1 MSASTS
7 ALQPQ
12 EDLSVLPAGRRAP
25 WFTLVPEDGWL
36 TLVLLAA
43 VVFVTVSSIQAV
55 TPPWAPGLQ
64 ILTATSAIGLV
75 LGYLV
80 VQQGRLPASL
90 VHTVAILLGV
100 AFAFD
105 QTAGAVLGGDR
116 RLLLNRTL
124 TWLHLAFVA
133 GSGSSDNAVFLLFL
147 GILTFLLAYISYWLV
162 VETRRP
168 WLAVLA
174 NGTVLLINLNWA
186 TDALVIFL
194 VLFLLATMLLLV
206 RFTLAENIRRWR
218 ARGLRFSPDL
228 SWDFMQAGAILAV
241 VVLLLAYTLPV
252 GAANADVLHLLNDPQ
267 GAWQRLQQRVELVF
281 GGVIGPKGFGGTGGL
296 FGPSIRLVGK
306 VDLPSTQIFHY
317 TVNGTGDPYQY
328 LVSQTLDDYDGI
340 SVWTQS
346 QSQQYPFGAGQPQ
359 PASGVSNTTNNY
371 TVTFDVVDGD
381 GQHALVAP
389 GAEAASFS
397 VASYSDFSVSAKM
410 PTSWE
415 AQRPLQVGESFVASG
430 YASLATEAQLRAVPF
445 PAQVASAGPTDP
457 YYYKPDLLGEYLT
470 GQNTPVSREIAQ
482 VARDATKGTTNMYDA
497 AVEIENYLRTFK
509 YSTDNPD
516 PPAHQ
521 DATAWFLR
529 QKQGYCTF
537 FASAMALMGRSLG
550 MPTRIASGFISG
562 SYDDK
567 ANAYVVKG
575 TASHAWTQ
583 IYFAKYGWV
592 NFEPTS
598 SFGRFPRA
606 VNSPTATPTGG
617 SSTPDANGTPRTSPV
632 PKDDPG
638 SNGGLGNPN
647 DSSALRF
654 TLGGSIA
661 LLVLLLC
668 VALALIWWRLLFRG
682 LPPAAAL
689 FGRVARLGAWAGAPA
704 ESAQTPLEY
713 ASELSDVVP
722 GYRGEIRQLSTAYSR
737 ERYGGGV
744 PAEVAREL
752 PSLYDQVRG
761 ALAHVITRRL
771 FRSPLRLLQRP
782 RRANGR
788 RRRGAVANDETS

>member
-1 MSASTS
+1 MSASSS

-12 EDLSVLPAGRRAP
+12 GDLPAPPARRRAP
-25 WFTLVPEDGWL
+25 WFTLAPEDGWL

-43 VVFVTVSSIQAV
+43 VVFITVSSIQAV

-64 ILTATSAIGLV
+64 VLTATSAVGLL

-90 VHTVAILLGV
+90 VHTAAILLGV

-105 QTAGAVLGGDR
+105 QTAGTVLAGDR
-116 RLLLNRTL
+116 RRLLTRTL
-124 TWLHLAFVA
+124 TWFHLAFVA
-133 GSGSSDNAVFLLFL
+133 GSGSNDNAVFLLFL

-162 VETRRP
+162 VQTRRP

-186 TDALVIFL
+186 TDSLVIFL
-194 VLFLLATMLLLV
+194 VLFLLAALLLLV
-206 RFTLAENIRRWR
+206 RFTLAENMRRWR

-252 GAANADVLHLLNDPQ
+252 GTANADILRQLNDPQ
-267 GAWQRLQQRVELVF
+267 GAWQQLQQRVELVF
-281 GGVIGPKGFGGTGGL
+281 GGVIGPKGGAGSGGL

-306 VDLPSTQIFHY
+306 VDLPDTQIFHY
-317 TVNGTGDPYQY
+317 TVDGADDSSQF
-328 LVSQTLDDYDGI
+328 LVSQTLDTYDGV
-340 SVWTQS
+340 SLWTQS
-346 QSQQYPFGAGQPQ
+346 QSQLHLFAAGQAQ
-359 PASGVSNTTNNY
+359 PASGTDNTTNSY
-371 TVTFDVVDGD
+371 SVTFDVVDGG
-381 GQHALVAP
+381 GQRALIVP

-397 VASYSDFSVSAKM
+397 VPSYSNFSLAAKM

-415 AQRPLQVGESFVASG
+415 AQRPLQVGETFTASG
-430 YASLATEAQLRAVPF
+430 YASQATEAQLRAVPF
-445 PAQVASAGPTDP
+445 PAQVASAGPKDP
-457 YYYKPDLLGEYLT
+457 YFYATDLLGEYLPD
-470 GQNTPVSREIAQ
+470 QNAPISPEIAQ
-482 VARDATKGTTNMYDA
+482 TARDATKGTTNMYDA
-497 AVEIENYLRTFK
+497 AVEIENYLRTFT
-509 YSTDNPD
+509 YSTNNPD
-516 PPAHQ
+516 PPANQ
-521 DATAWFLR
+521 DATVWFLH

-562 SYDDK
+562 SYDQK
-567 ANAYVVKG
+567 ANAYIVKG

-583 IYFAKYGWV
+583 VYFAKYGWI

-598 SFGRFPRA
+598 SFVRFGRA
-606 VNSPTATPTGG
+606 VNVPTPAPTSG
-617 SSTPDANGTPRTSPV
+617 SSTPGAAGTPHGVPT
-632 PKDDPG
+632 PKDFDPNIGPGG
-638 SNGGLGNPN
+638 ST

-654 TLGGSIA
+654 TLGGSVA
-661 LLVLLLC
+661 LLLLLLC

-689 FGRVARLGAWAGAPA
+689 FGRIARLGAWAGAPP

-713 ASELSDVVP
+713 ASELSAVVP
-722 GYRGEIRQLSTAYSR
+722 RQRGAIRQLSTAYSR

-761 ALAHVITRRL
+761 ALARVITRRL
-771 FRSPLRLLQRP
+771 FRSPMRLLRRP
-782 RRANGR
+782 RRAKQHPR
-788 RRRGAVANDETS
+788 RRSGAHDET